1 MKNYYSKLKSLIL
14 VIILTFTFQDLTSQ
28 TNEPFNCVQEAYL
41 FQSNDVYAQNLAS
54 GNAIL
59 DGINLSTFVINGV
72 GYNEKDGYIWGSLKS
87 TDGNTIIRVGND
99 YETTVYTVA
108 GASYS
113 YVGDVN
119 QDGIYYL
126 KSGGNSFYM
135 IDLDPASANYLTK
148 IGTGTLSQSIGNH
161 DWAFNA
167 VDDML
172 YTVEKNSNI
181 LYKIDP
187 SNGNVTSLGEVPILS
202 GLNYTYGAVY
212 FDVDGNFYV
221 SANQTGTVYVIYAV
235 QNVTSSLDMTS
246 NLFAFGPSSSQN
258 DGARCPTAPVP
269 QEDCTNGVD
278 DDGDGLVD
286 CDDPSCSGVA
296 SCPDITPTSTGN
308 NGGLESNNRL
318 SEQINQRNI
327 NRIKK
332 NYKFDAAK
340 ARKVEKNSFYAR
352 RSSNQNIS
360 LWDFVP
366 MDIIPGATAVE
377 SSPSD
382 LVGITNA
389 TELVS
394 VDYMRDNQAYGTL
407 LVLKTEDKVYEH
419 TKHIC
424 DRFTGAEL
432 LSVSNMDVNDELF
445 IKSRVKQPNGSIE
458 FVASFSVRESAD
470 NSSFIVE
477 SHWNLD
483 QYEDD
488 GYYNFQVWASSI
500 DDLYN
505 MSVEVLRL
513 LEVQK
518 PISEYRSS
526 DAPPVF
532 IKKAAYRRGGKIDL
546 EIINNLRPSTV
557 VIEGNKRVT
566 ETSTGEAVTF
576 NVDLTG
582 YINNVT
588 LDIGNLYDFGFRLRN
603 RYDITPDDL
612 FLSDGTWGVDDS
624 SKTFVDSFNVIA
636 NNETDEDGVYKVERN
651 ISFTATAN
659 QDVSVYRSLTPK
671 FEQVDLSEYDQ
682 VSFNAKG
689 DGQMKMIFV
698 KESVADWNDQ
708 PYITVNLTENTTSYT
723 MYKGDIMSNLS
734 GEVNLNDVKMLFI
747 TLVAE
752 DGTTVQKTLD
762 IGNIKFSKQSTASIK
777 DESLIE
783 KAIVSPNPIE
793 TNAVFTFN
801 SNTTNKYNF
810 EVFNVLG
817 KRVHNEN
824 ITAKVGSNAIN
835 FNRKQLASGIYFYK
849 ISSKEHEMKGK
860 LIFK

>member
-1 MKNYYSKLKSLIL
+1 MKNYYAKIKNFIL
-14 VIILTFTFQDLTSQ
+14 IILISFSFQELISQ
-28 TNEPFNCVQEAYL
+28 TNEPFNCVTEAYL

-59 DGINLSTFVINGV
+59 DGINLSPFVINGV

-126 KSGGNSFYM
+126 KSGGNSFYT
-135 IDLDPASANYLTK
+135 IDLDPASATYLTK
-148 IGTGTLSQSIGNH
+148 TGTGTLSQSIGNH

-181 LYKIDP
+181 LYKIDS
-187 SNGNVTSLGEVPILS
+187 SNGNVTVLGEVPILS

-212 FDVDGNFYV
+212 FDVDGNFYI
-221 SANQTGTVYVIYAV
+221 SANQTGTVYVVYAV

-246 NLFAFGPSSSQN
+246 NIFAFGPSSSQN

-269 QEDCTNGVD
+269 QEDCTNGID

-296 SCPDITPTSTGN
+296 ACPTITPTSTGN
-308 NGGLESNNRL
+308 SGGLESNNRL
-318 SEQINQRNI
+318 STQINRRNV
-327 NRIKK
+327 NRIKA
-332 NYKFDAAK
+332 NYKFDATK
-340 ARKVEKNSFYAR
+340 ARKIEKNSFYAR
-352 RSSNQNIS
+352 RSNNQNIS

-366 MDIIPGATAVE
+366 MDVISGTTAVE
-377 SSPSD
+377 SSPND
-382 LVGITNA
+382 LVDITNA
-389 TELVS
+389 TDLVS
-394 VDYMRDNQAYGTL
+394 VDYMRNNEAFGTL
-407 LVLKTEDKVYEH
+407 LILKTENKVYEH

-432 LSVSNMDVNDELF
+432 LSVSNMDINEELF

-458 FVASFSVRESAD
+458 FVASFSVRESSD
-470 NSSFIVE
+470 NTSFIVE

-483 QYEDD
+483 EYEEK

-546 EIINNLRPSTV
+546 EIINNLRPSTII
-557 VIEGNKRVT
+557 IEGNKRAT
-566 ETSTGEAVTF
+566 ETATSEPVTF

-588 LDIGNLYDFGFRLRN
+588 LDIGNIYDFGFRLRN
-603 RYDITPDDL
+603 QYDLTPDDL

-624 SKTFVDSFNVIA
+624 SQNFVNTFNVVA
-636 NNETDEDGVYKVERN
+636 NNETDEEGVYKVERN
-651 ISFTATAN
+651 INFTATAN
-659 QDVSVYRSLTPK
+659 QDISVYRSLTPK
-671 FEQVDLSEYDQ
+671 FDGVDLSEYDQ
-682 VSFNAKG
+682 ISFDAKG
-689 DGQMKMIFV
+689 VGEMKILLV
-698 KESVADWNDQ
+698 KESIANFEDQ
-708 PYITVNLTENTTSYT
+708 PFITVNLTEDLKSYT
-723 MYKGDIMSNLS
+723 LFKGDIMSNLS
-734 GEVNLNDVKMLFI
+734 GDINLNDVKMLFI
-747 TLVAE
+747 TLVAD
-752 DGTTVQKTLD
+752 DGTMVDKNLE

-783 KAIVSPNPIE
+783 SVTVSPNPVV
-793 TNAVFTFN
+793 TNTTFTFN
-801 SNTTNKYNF
+801 STNTNDFSF

-817 KRVHNEN
+817 KRVHKEK
-824 ITAKVGSNAIN
+824 ITAKIGVNN
-835 FNRKQLASGIYFYK
+835 LNYNRNQLSSGIYFYR
-849 ISSKEHEMKGK
+849 ISSKEREMKGK

>member
-1 MKNYYSKLKSLIL
+1 MKNYYSKLKSFTLL
-14 VIILTFTFQDLTSQ
+14 IILIFTYQELICQ
-28 TNEPFNCVQEAYL
+28 TNEPFNCVTEAYL
-41 FQSNDVYAQNLAS
+41 FQRNDVYAQNLAS
-54 GNAIL
+54 GNAVLEGIDLAL
-59 DGINLSTFVINGV
+59 DNINAV
-72 GYNEKDGYIWGSLKS
+72 GYNEKDGYIWGSLRFP
-87 TDGNTIIRVGND
+87 DNTIIRIGKD
-99 YETTVYTVA
+99 YSTTTFEIP
-108 GASYS
+108 GASFS

-119 QDGIYYL
+119 KDGIYYL
-126 KSGGNSFYM
+126 RKSSNSYYK
-135 IDLDPASANYLTK
+135 IDLDPASATYLT
-148 IGTGTLSQSIGNH
+148 ILGTENIDKSLNVH

-167 VDDML
+167 ADGKL
-172 YTVEKNSNI
+172 YTVEKNTNN
-181 LYKIDP
+181 LYRID
-187 SNGNVTSLGEVPILS
+187 TSTNTVETLGEVPILS
-202 GLNYTYGAVY
+202 GLKYTYGAVY
-212 FDVDGNFYV
+212 FDVDGNFYI
-221 SANQTGTVYVIYAV
+221 SANQTGTVYIVRAV
-235 QNVTSSLDMTS
+235 QDITSSADINS
-246 NLFAFGPSSSQN
+246 NLFAFGPSSSSN

-296 SCPDITPTSTGN
+296 ACPTISPTSTGN

-318 SEQINQRNI
+318 STQINQRNI
-327 NRIKK
+327 NRIKA
-332 NYKFDAAK
+332 NYVFDVAK

-382 LVGITNA
+382 LVDITNA
-389 TELVS
+389 TDLVS
-394 VDYMRDNQAYGTL
+394 VDYIRDNEGYGTL
-407 LVLKTEDKVYEH
+407 LLLKTEDKVYEH

-432 LSVSNMDVNDELF
+432 LSVSNMEVNEELF

-458 FVASFSVRESAD
+458 FVASFSVRESVD

-483 QYEDD
+483 QYQDD

-505 MSVEVLRL
+505 MTEEVLRL

-708 PYITVNLTENTTSYT
+708 PYIIVNLTENTTSYT

-762 IGNIKFSKQSTASIK
+762 IGDIKFSKQSTASIK
-777 DESLIE
+777 DESLIK

-824 ITAKVGSNAIN
+824 ITAKVGANAIN

-849 ISSKEHEMKGK
+849 ISSKAHEMKGK